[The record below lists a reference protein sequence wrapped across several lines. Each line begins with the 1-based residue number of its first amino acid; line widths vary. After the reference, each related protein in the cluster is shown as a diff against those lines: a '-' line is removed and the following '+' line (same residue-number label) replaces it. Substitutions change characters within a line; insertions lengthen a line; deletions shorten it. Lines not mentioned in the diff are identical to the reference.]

1 MAKTENETPA
11 ARRTSA
17 LPEEGQ
23 DNIVVGHVYKEDGSD
38 AEVIPYFV
46 DFGSARVNFAGV
58 GRSNEDQM
66 RTSDFLN
73 RFKYV
78 GPVSSQAEE
87 QVSNEDALKAK
98 EAAARK
104 ADTDA
109 AAAGRTDVRKTGV

>member
-1 MAKTENETPA
+1 MAKRETSA
-11 ARRTSA
+11 ESRSEA

-23 DNIVVGHVYKEDGSD
+23 GNIVVGHVYKEDSSEQ
-38 AEVIPYFV
+38 EVIPYFV
-46 DFGSARVNFAGV
+46 DFAAARVNFAGV

-78 GPVSSQAEE
+78 GPVSSGAEK

-98 EAAARK
+98 EAARVEEQK
-104 ADTDA
+104 RVT
-109 AAAGRTDVRKTGV
+109 AAGGAQAPKTGV